1 MRTTA
6 FRSTALLLV
15 VAALT
20 FVTAAPAVAV
30 DEITPSR
37 TSAVVAGAIADSLS
51 PGVVTLTNFD
61 VLPVSPAATPDCQ
74 DGIDNDDDGRIDF
87 VPPAGGTADPDCVS
101 ATDNSEWAD
110 QSTRVRGRLRQRLR
124 RARRLHPTRRRDQ

>member
-1 MRTTA
+1 MPRTGGPHANDGVPLHRTPA
-6 FRSTALLLV
+6 CRRCAHV
-15 VAALT
+15 RAA
-20 FVTAAPAVAV
+20 AAAVAV

-61 VLPVSPAATPDCQ
+61 VLPVSPAATPHCQ

-87 VPPAGGTADPDCVS
+87 VAPTGGTADPDCVS

-110 QSTRVRGRLRQRLR
+110 QQPECADGFEIGR
-124 RARRLHPTRRRDQ
+124 AHV